1 MRESQMEPVNPA
13 DRRSRGVA
21 GSGIGAELRATLAL
35 AAPLAAANLAQ
46 MAMGVTDTVMV
57 GRLGATPL
65 AAAGLGAMLYFTG
78 GVMLQGILSAV
89 SPLAAHALGA
99 GDRAAAGQ
107 IAGAGL
113 ALAMLMALPFVAA
126 LTSLD
131 RLLLAL
137 SYDAALAAE
146 IGRFLRAIAWGGPA
160 FLGFAVLR
168 SLLAALSHT
177 RAVMAVLLVCVAGN
191 ALLNWVLIYGHL
203 GAPAL
208 GVAGS
213 GYASAI
219 NQWLM
224 LAGLA
229 LCIRIMPRLAA
240 LRVLRSAWAARRIEM
255 ANILRL
261 GLPIGGFMGIEV
273 GVFLAAGILMGLL
286 GAAALGA
293 HQLVLN
299 CASITF
305 MVPLGLSQ
313 AATVRV
319 AYELGA
325 GRALAARQAGFTA
338 LALGTLF
345 MGATAVVLWTFPLA
359 IIAVYVDIA
368 EPANRDV
375 VQIARR
381 LIAIAALFQ
390 VVDGMQ
396 VIAAGALRGYKD
408 TMTPMLLAAFGYWGA
423 GFAGGWLFAFPLG
436 YGPVGLWAGL
446 ALGLAVVALLLTLR
460 LYLLAP
466 PISRAAEAVAVR

>member
-1 MRESQMEPVNPA
+1 
-13 DRRSRGVA
+13 
-21 GSGIGAELRATLAL
+21 
-35 AAPLAAANLAQ
+35 
-46 MAMGVTDTVMV
+46 
-57 GRLGATPL
+57 
-65 AAAGLGAMLYFTG
+65 
-78 GVMLQGILSAV
+78 
-89 SPLAAHALGA
+89 
-99 GDRAAAGQ
+99 
-107 IAGAGL
+107 
-113 ALAMLMALPFVAA
+113 
-126 LTSLD
+126 
-131 RLLLAL
+131 
-137 SYDAALAAE
+137 
-146 IGRFLRAIAWGGPA
+146 
-160 FLGFAVLR
+160 VLR
-168 SLLAALSHT
+168 SLFAALSHA

-240 LRVLRSAWAARRIEM
+240 LRVLRRAWAASRSEM

-325 GRALAARQAGFTA
+325 GRAFAARRAGFTA

-345 MGATAVVLWTFPLA
+345 MGATALVLWTFPEA

-368 EPANRDV
+368 D
-375 VQIARR
+375 Q
-381 LIAIAALFQ
+381 
-390 VVDGMQ
+390 
-396 VIAAGALRGYKD
+396 
-408 TMTPMLLAAFGYWGA
+408 
-423 GFAGGWLFAFPLG
+423 
-436 YGPVGLWAGL
+436 
-446 ALGLAVVALLLTLR
+446 
-460 LYLLAP
+460 
-466 PISRAAEAVAVR
+466 S